1 MCLGRSGVLCVCC
14 IGSELEDEH
23 GRHGTHGVL
32 IDVPVDVEFCGV
44 GVLIDVPVDVEFCG
58 VCICIA
64 SGLGG
69 ETCDGGGRTRIYTQA
84 IRKVTT

>member
-1 MCLGRSGVLCVCC
+1 MCRGRSGVLCVCC

-44 GVLIDVPVDVEFCG
+44 CV
-58 VCICIA
+58 CIA